1 MKCDTYL
8 QELLAAGNIDEC
20 YVGQNVVQSLLADP
34 GDFEA
39 PPTIVFEVILIL
51 NSEDGHRY
59 GITSGQLGIEKDL
72 MIGNYPEEAETILTN
87 YNAIK
92 AKMEVAE

>member
-39 PPTIVFEVILIL
+39 PPVLYQWTSPD
-51 NSEDGHRY
+51 SE
-59 GITSGQLGIEKDL
+59 
-72 MIGNYPEEAETILTN
+72 GNL
-87 YNAIK
+87 
-92 AKMEVAE
+92 